1 MLWNA
6 QLYPWGYHFSFIIL
20 AKIQVWQQ
28 SLLASLWGIRYSQ
41 KLLVEIKKVEPYG
54 GEFGKI
60 QWNYLC
66 IYPLSW
72 QSSNLSQRYTWKTMK
87 KYFLKA
93 IHDSAISSERLQQPK
108 YPSLG
113 DWISHAVH
121 KWCTLHLYK
130 GMGNLSID

>member
-1 MLWNA
+1 MHRNKEEKTNNPIEKNGLAIQTVEQKRWK
-6 QLYPWGYHFSFIIL
+6 QLLSVMECTTLPIL

-28 SLLASLWGIRYSQ
+28 SLLANLWGIRYSQ

-108 YPSLG
+108 
-113 DWISHAVH
+113 
-121 KWCTLHLYK
+121 
-130 GMGNLSID
+130 